1 MIFDGMKA
9 RTGLSPYKFVL
20 ERRVDRAQDLLLH
33 SDLSIAEIAFRCG
46 FASQQHL
53 TATLSRKLGN
63 TPHRLRFS

>member
-1 MIFDGMKA
+1 MKA
-9 RTGLSPYKFVL
+9 RTGLSPYSSCWSGAS
-20 ERRVDRAQDLLLH
+20 DRAQELLPH

-53 TATLSRKLGN
+53 TATLSKKLGN